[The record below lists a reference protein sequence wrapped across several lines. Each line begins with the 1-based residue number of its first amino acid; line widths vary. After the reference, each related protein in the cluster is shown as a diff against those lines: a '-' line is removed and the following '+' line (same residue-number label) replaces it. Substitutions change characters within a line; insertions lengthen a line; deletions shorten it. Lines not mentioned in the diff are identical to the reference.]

1 MKTIKI
7 GDKEYTLEFTFEA
20 AECKGLVQSM
30 FNVLSG
36 AYILRNVAGAVGGTL
51 SKEEENTTT
60 FRCMIDGSSEMIAD
74 IPHICRIGFYAG
86 LLENNEVSED
96 EAKELMKQ
104 YMKENKISF
113 HGMYELLKQC
123 MEDDGFF
130 DLSGL
135 TEMIQ
140 KMNEQMESSE
150 EENVVEENAK
160 AENKKVPKQK
170 SQTSTK

>member
-20 AECKGLVQSM
+20 AECRGLVQSM
-30 FNVLSG
+30 FNILSG
-36 AYILRNVAGAVGGTL
+36 AYILRNAGGAVGGDL
-51 SKEEENTTT
+51 SKEEENATA
-60 FRCMIDGSSEMIAD
+60 FRCMVDGSSEMVAD
-74 IPHICRIGFYAG
+74 IPHICRVGFYAG

-140 KMNEQMESSE
+140 KMGEQMENVE
-150 EENVVEENAK
+150 EENAETENP
-160 AENKKVPKQK
+160 ETPKQK

>member
-36 AYILRNVAGAVGGTL
+36 AYILRNAGGAVGGTL
-51 SKEEENTTT
+51 SKEEEDEAA
-60 FRCMIDGSSEMIAD
+60 FRCMVDGSSEMVAD

-140 KMNEQMESSE
+140 KMNEQMEGTE
-150 EENVVEENAK
+150 EESPKTEV
-160 AENKKVPKQK
+160 KKTTKQK

>member
-36 AYILRNVAGAVGGTL
+36 AYILRNVGGAVGGTL
-51 SKEEENTTT
+51 SKEEEDEAA
-60 FRCMIDGSSEMIAD
+60 FRCMVDGSSEMVAD
-74 IPHICRIGFYAG
+74 IPHICKTGFYAG
-86 LLENNEVSED
+86 LLENNEVSEG

-140 KMNEQMESSE
+140 KMGEQMENVE
-150 EENVVEENAK
+150 EENAETENP
-160 AENKKVPKQK
+160 ETPKQK

>member
-30 FNVLSG
+30 FNILSG
-36 AYILRNVAGAVGGTL
+36 AYILRNAGGAVAGDL
-51 SKEEENTTT
+51 SKEEENATA
-60 FRCMIDGSSEMIAD
+60 FRCMVDGSSEMVAD
-74 IPHICRIGFYAG
+74 IPHICRVGFYAG

-140 KMNEQMESSE
+140 KMSEQMENAE
-150 EENVVEENAK
+150 EEN
-160 AENKKVPKQK
+160 AETEDPETPKQK

>member
-30 FNVLSG
+30 FNILSG
-36 AYILRNVAGAVGGTL
+36 AYILRNAGGAVAGDL
-51 SKEEENTTT
+51 SKEEENATA
-60 FRCMIDGSSEMIAD
+60 FRCMVDGSSEMVAD
-74 IPHICRIGFYAG
+74 IPHICRVGFYAG

-140 KMNEQMESSE
+140 KMGDQMENAHE
-150 EENVVEENAK
+150 EHGETDDPET
-160 AENKKVPKQK
+160 PKQK

>member
-20 AECKGLVQSM
+20 AECRGLVQSM
-30 FNVLSG
+30 FNILSG
-36 AYILRNVAGAVGGTL
+36 AYILRNAGGAVAGDL
-51 SKEEENTTT
+51 PKEEENATA
-60 FRCMIDGSSEMIAD
+60 FRCMVDGSSEMVAD
-74 IPHICRIGFYAG
+74 IPHICRVGFYAG

-140 KMNEQMESSE
+140 KMGEQMESAK
-150 EENVVEENAK
+150 EENQETENQK
-160 AENKKVPKQK
+160 TPKQK

>member
-36 AYILRNVAGAVGGTL
+36 AYILRNVGGAVGGTL

>member
-20 AECKGLVQSM
+20 AECRGLVQSM
-30 FNVLSG
+30 FNILSG
-36 AYILRNVAGAVGGTL
+36 AYILRNAGGAVAGDL
-51 SKEEENTTT
+51 SKEEENATA
-60 FRCMIDGSSEMIAD
+60 FRCMVDGSSEMVAD
-74 IPHICRIGFYAG
+74 IPHICRVGFYAG

-135 TEMIQ
+135 REMSES
-140 KMNEQMESSE
+140 MNEEMEE
-150 EENVVEENAK
+150 K
-160 AENKKVPKQK
+160 ITKIPQDHRKK
-170 SQTSTK
+170 QTGTK

>member
-30 FNVLSG
+30 FNILSG
-36 AYILRNVAGAVGGTL
+36 AYILRNAGGAVAGDL
-51 SKEEENTTT
+51 SKEEENATA
-60 FRCMIDGSSEMIAD
+60 FRCMVDGSSEMVAD
-74 IPHICRIGFYAG
+74 IPHICRVGFYAG

-96 EAKELMKQ
+96 EATELMKQ

-113 HGMYELLKQC
+113 HVMYELLKQC

-140 KMNEQMESSE
+140 KMGEQMENAE
-150 EENVVEENAK
+150 EEN
-160 AENKKVPKQK
+160 AETEDPETPKQK

>member
-1 MKTIKI
+1 MKTTKI

-30 FNVLSG
+30 FNILSG
-36 AYILRNVAGAVGGTL
+36 AYILRNAGGAVAGDL
-51 SKEEENTTT
+51 SKEEENATA
-60 FRCMIDGSSEMIAD
+60 FRCMVDGSSEMVAD
-74 IPHICRIGFYAG
+74 IPHICRVGFYAG
-86 LLENNEVSED
+86 LLENNEVSDD

-140 KMNEQMESSE
+140 KMGEQMENAE
-150 EENVVEENAK
+150 EEN
-160 AENKKVPKQK
+160 AEMEDPETPKQK

>member
-36 AYILRNVAGAVGGTL
+36 AYILRNAGGAVGGTL
-51 SKEEENTTT
+51 SKEEEDEAA
-60 FRCMIDGSSEMIAD
+60 FRCMVDGSSEMVAD

-140 KMNEQMESSE
+140 KMNEQMEGAE
-150 EENVVEENAK
+150 EEDPK
-160 AENKKVPKQK
+160 TENKETPKQK

>member
-20 AECKGLVQSM
+20 AECKGLMKSM
-30 FNVLSG
+30 FNILSG
-36 AYILRNVAGAVGGTL
+36 AYILRNAGGAVAGDL
-51 SKEEENTTT
+51 SKEEENATA
-60 FRCMIDGSSEMIAD
+60 FRCMVDGSSEMVAD
-74 IPHICRIGFYAG
+74 IPHICRVGFYAG

-130 DLSGL
+130 VLSGL

-140 KMNEQMESSE
+140 KMGEQMENAE
-150 EENVVEENAK
+150 EEN
-160 AENKKVPKQK
+160 AETEDPETPKQK

>member
-30 FNVLSG
+30 FNILSG
-36 AYILRNVAGAVGGTL
+36 AYILRNAGGAVAGDL
-51 SKEEENTTT
+51 SKEEENATA
-60 FRCMIDGSSEMIAD
+60 FRCMVDGSSEMVAD
-74 IPHICRIGFYAG
+74 IPHICRVGFYAG

-113 HGMYELLKQC
+113 HGMYDLLKQC

-130 DLSGL
+130 DLSGM

-140 KMNEQMESSE
+140 KMNEQMEGAE
-150 EENVVEENAK
+150 EEDQK
-160 AENKKVPKQK
+160 TENKETPKQK